1 MIIIKC
7 LPNNIKI
14 IYYTD
19 ICNLEAGLYTAE
31 GRHQAQ
37 MMILMTK
44 LWWFQNDG
52 DDRFFYHFDDTL
64 YNTITYISIT
74 LIKVDLFW
82 INYHMS
88 LPIKISSNSLSSRL
102 CTDPIDLW
110 EDLYEQMEKH
120 DVRKQTNELKQTYQ
134 KLRTWQSEWWI
145 VQRWLWVDWFK
156 KMRLGQ
162 WRSKY

>member
-19 ICNLEAGLYTAE
+19 IIWEQAYTLQ
-31 GRHQAQ
+31 RVDTR
-37 MMILMTK
+37 LK
-44 LWWFQNDG
+44 WWFWWQND
-52 DDRFFYHFDDTL
+52 DDFKMMVMTDFFYHFDDTL

-110 EDLYEQMEKH
+110 EDLYEPMEKH